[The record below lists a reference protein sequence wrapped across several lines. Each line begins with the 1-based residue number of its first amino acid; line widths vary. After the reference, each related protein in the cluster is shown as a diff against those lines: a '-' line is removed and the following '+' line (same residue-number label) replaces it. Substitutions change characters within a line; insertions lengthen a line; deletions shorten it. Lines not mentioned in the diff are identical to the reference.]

1 MTKHTGKKYDEGK
14 PKAWS
19 FITNFP
25 LALQCVAE
33 LDTIGAEKYSAGGW
47 REVEDGEQRYM
58 EAFSRHTLKLAA
70 GEIYDEGKDG
80 TGKPHKAA
88 MLWNLL
94 CTLELELESGEVESD
109 ARG

>member
-1 MTKHTGKKYDEGK
+1 MTTKHTGKKYDEGK

-19 FITNFP
+19 FIANFP

-33 LDTIGAEKYSAGGW
+33 LDTIGAAKYSARGW
-47 REVEDGEQRYM
+47 REVEEGEQRYM
-58 EAFSRHTLKLAA
+58 EAFSRHMLKLAA

-94 CTLELELESGEVESD
+94 CTLELELESGEVESN
-109 ARG
+109 G